1 METESTKM
9 RGRIAVNGLS
19 GEIAL
24 MLYKIA
30 ITKK

>member
-9 RGRIAVNGLS
+9 SGRIAVNGLS

-24 MLYKIA
+24 ILCKTA